1 MNEKNSYKTILIGSS
16 GGIGSALKKEISIR
30 NGQEDLICYSRSS
43 DLKLDITNEG
53 SISSAAQ
60 ELEKKNIKI
69 KLIINTIGYLHD
81 TKTFPE
87 KKVAEI
93 NNEYMLKSFRIN
105 TIGHALII
113 KHFAPLINH
122 EKKSVIACLSARV
135 GSISDNFLG
144 GWFSYR
150 ASKAALNQ
158 VVRSTSI
165 EFKRKKSKLIFI
177 AIHPGT
183 VFTNLSKPFVKKSGV
198 FSPYESAIKIL
209 KVIDNLKYDD
219 SGGFLDYEGKK
230 IPY

>member
-1 MNEKNSYKTILIGSS
+1 M
-16 GGIGSALKKEISIR
+16 
-30 NGQEDLICYSRSS
+30 
-43 DLKLDITNEG
+43 
-53 SISSAAQ
+53 
-60 ELEKKNIKI
+60 
-69 KLIINTIGYLHD
+69 
-81 TKTFPE
+81 
-87 KKVAEI
+87 
-93 NNEYMLKSFRIN
+93 
-105 TIGHALII
+105 
-113 KHFAPLINH
+113 
-122 EKKSVIACLSARV
+122 
-135 GSISDNFLG
+135 G

-198 FSPYESAIKIL
+198 FTPYESAIKIL